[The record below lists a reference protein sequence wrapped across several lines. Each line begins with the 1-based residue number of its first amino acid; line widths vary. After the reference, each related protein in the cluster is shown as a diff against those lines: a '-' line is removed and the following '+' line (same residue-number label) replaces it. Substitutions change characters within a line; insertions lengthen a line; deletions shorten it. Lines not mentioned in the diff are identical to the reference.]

1 VTWLRA
7 SMAGAGE
14 VEACSGAAAG
24 NGEGGGG
31 ARPALRCEL
40 ASGQLAFDVLR
51 GLSSGKKEQHC
62 VVEVDAQGLRFI
74 TTDRSRGLQGVGTL
88 PARSFDVF
96 ELQSSD
102 MQAFRISLP
111 VLLNCL
117 GSLGPQLEST
127 TLAMSYFATEETF
140 SLRLTEG
147 AVVTECKI
155 RTLVDVEGDPM
166 EAAAEGGHMPL
177 RSAFKS
183 DPVVNKC
190 MISAAVLREAFSVI
204 DEMPDAAQVKLLLSP
219 DKPFLRMHAAG
230 QLLSCAVDFPRG
242 DESLT
247 NLKCKAPK
255 EASYRLSLMQQA
267 CKALSLATRT
277 SIRMNEANLLC
288 LQHMLE
294 GSADKVAYVDF
305 YVVSDTDPEEEE
317 EEEEEEG
324 GVAARQG
331 LREQE
336 HEEAGGQRGRGRAGD
351 GRAKRRRDSSS
362 EEDS

>member
-1 VTWLRA
+1 MV
-7 SMAGAGE
+7 GVGDP
-14 VEACSGAAAG
+14 EACSGRLGTGAAAG
-24 NGEGGGG
+24 GADGGAG

-102 MQAFRISLP
+102 MQAFRISLS
-111 VLLNCL
+111 VLLSCL
-117 GSLGPQLEST
+117 GCLGPQLEST

-155 RTLVDVEGDPM
+155 RTLVDVEGDPL

-190 MISAAVLREAFSVI
+190 MISSAVLREAFSVI

-247 NLKCKAPK
+247 NLRCKAPK

-267 CKALSLATRT
+267 CKALAVATRT
-277 SIRMNEANLLC
+277 SIRMNEASLLC

-294 GSADKVAYVDF
+294 SNADKVAYVDF
-305 YVVSDTDPEEEE
+305 YIVSDTDPDDEESGAAAAAAAAEREEEE
-317 EEEEEEG
+317 Q
-324 GVAARQG
+324 V
-331 LREQE
+331 QE
-336 HEEAGGQRGRGRAGD
+336 KRGRGRAGD
-351 GRAKRRRDSSS
+351 GGARGDAKRRKQPDSSS
-362 EEDS
+362 SEGT